1 MLQKFFNVGNITMH
15 KDTANY
21 QVVAMSDL
29 LIILEHFNKYP
40 LEYIHSNIV
49 KF

>member
-1 MLQKFFNVGNITMH
+1 MYNDKKDINVLYMLQKFFNVGNITMH

-29 LIILEHFNKYP
+29 VINNFRT
-40 LEYIHSNIV
+40 
-49 KF
+49 F